1 MVCAF
6 FKQVLP
12 VELKPTTSELKKNRN
27 ITLTRLFPN
36 MRTASVK
43 FQQNDKIALTLNWHL
58 SSAM

>member
-6 FKQVLP
+6 FEQVLP

-43 FQQNDKIALTLNWHL
+43 FQQNDKIAL
-58 SSAM
+58 